1 MLRGI
6 PLVVCFRGLTRAFF
20 CCVAGESPEKRIK
33 RRENIEAK
41 KERKGGDGGRR
52 KWRRKGRI

>member
-20 CCVAGESPEKRIK
+20 CCVAGESPGKRIK
-33 RRENIEAK
+33 RRENVEAK
-41 KERKGGDGGRR
+41 KERKERDEEEGNGGG
-52 KWRRKGRI
+52 K